1 MLSLQG
7 EQLYHYTT
15 VWQPYEKF
23 CWTGYKWKKNSS
35 SNNNKTSFTFQRHS
49 ISTKFMRGTFLTGRG
64 KMKVQGRIRT
74 KHPWSFQ
81 VSVILLNES
90 KLSSVHFFS
99 QLLAVTLFYVFIFYI
114 CNCYFWALKREW
126 NISSFLFGKER
137 GNDVISIGRA
147 VLAEFFFLY
156 WPRFI
161 CTGGVFHV
169 LADFFQYIAWVCHPY
184 DASRFCDIDAILM

>member
-1 MLSLQG
+1 MKSFVGQATS
-7 EQLYHYTT
+7 E
-15 VWQPYEKF
+15 
-23 CWTGYKWKKNSS
+23 KKNSS

-64 KMKVQGRIRT
+64 KMKVQDRIRT
-74 KHPWSFQ
+74 KYPWSFQ
-81 VSVILLNES
+81 VSVILQNES

-114 CNCYFWALKREW
+114 YNCYFWALKREW

-147 VLAEFFFLY
+147 VLAEFFFCTGRDLSVLEEFFMY
-156 WPRFI
+156 WPI
-161 CTGGVFHV
+161 
-169 LADFFQYIAWVCHPY
+169 FFNILPEFVIHMMRAN
-184 DASRFCDIDAILM
+184 FAIQMLY